1 MKKLMIAAA
10 IVCAAALSQA
20 ASVQWTAANIATV
33 ATQGTDNPEL
43 LGGAKYFCFLSQ
55 DTAGV
60 WEKTISVDDAVSL
73 VKAKNWSELEKYAL
87 TSKTTTAAGGVSSDK
102 VAGWAKGNDRPY
114 GFVII
119 LDTGST
125 DTAANYMV
133 TSTAQ
138 ASAFS
143 QDSTTAKIALGSQAA
158 NTWQSIPEP
167 TSGLLLLLGVAGL
180 ALRRR
185 RA

>member
-20 ASVQWTAANIATV
+20 ASVQWTAAGIATV
-33 ATQGTDNPEL
+33 ATQGTESPVA
-43 LGGAKYFCFLSQ
+43 LGGAKYFCFLTQ

-60 WEKTISVDDAVSL
+60 WEKTISVADAVNL
-73 VKAKNWSELEKYAL
+73 VKAKNWSELEKYAV
-87 TSKTTTAAGGVSSDK
+87 TTKTTTASGGISSDK
-102 VAGWAKGNDRPY
+102 VNGWDKGNDRPY
-114 GFVII
+114 GFAII

-125 DTAANYMV
+125 ETAANYMV
-133 TSTAQ
+133 TEVAQ

-143 QDSTTAKIALGSQAA
+143 QPSTTAKIALGSQVA